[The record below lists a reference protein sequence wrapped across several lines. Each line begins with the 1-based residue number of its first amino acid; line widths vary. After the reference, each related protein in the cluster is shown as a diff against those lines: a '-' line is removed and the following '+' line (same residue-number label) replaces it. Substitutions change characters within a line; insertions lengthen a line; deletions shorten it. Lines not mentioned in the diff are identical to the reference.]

1 VPAFDIAHRSPGRL
15 RLRFPIPW
23 VRRRGAAVERRL
35 REMGGVR
42 GVTASDVTGSLRIE
56 YDPFR
61 LAEQSLLAQLEE
73 LTRGAARPARAESP
87 GRATGRPST
96 SSASLVT
103 GARASLV
110 GAIGASSVLLAAC
123 LPFPSSVVA
132 PLVLAAEV
140 PALLRAA
147 AALRR
152 RRLNGDVLEASTLL
166 TLTARSN
173 YVAAALLTAL
183 RAVGDHVV
191 ARTVQTTRRSLHE
204 LAIPADDPVRTAD
217 GRRLPAGAVIP
228 GDVLVVEG
236 PSRVPVDGVVV
247 AGEALVNQQT
257 MTGEALPVERE
268 PGDTVYA
275 ATTVEHGRIEVRALR
290 VGLDTSVGRIVQA
303 IGTAAAQRS
312 RIQVYAERLA
322 DREVGRSLTLAG
334 LGMALS
340 RNVDAGVA
348 ILVSDYG
355 LAARVGV
362 PTALVASLRRAVPE
376 GILIKG
382 PRPLETLAKVDTV
395 VFDKTGTLT
404 TGTPRVTRV
413 AVYLSSLDEREVIR
427 LVAGAE
433 QGFRHPVA
441 RAVERLAREWEL
453 SVPVPDSTIETTGL
467 GVDVRIEGHRVQVGS
482 RRFMESHEIVLR
494 AAAADEAAAHAAGAS
509 PAFVAIDSR
518 LAALLVLD
526 DELRP
531 DAPAAVAALR
541 ARRMRN
547 VILLT
552 GDHPQPARV
561 IAESLGL
568 RHYYPELL
576 PEDKARLIRELQA
589 EDRVVAMVGDGV
601 NDALALRQADVGIA
615 VPGGAEITAEAAD
628 VVVLQ
633 GGLDRVVR
641 ALDLAGEALAAVRG
655 TLAIAARANLAVVGM
670 ASIGI
675 MSPLVS
681 ILITHGS
688 AVAAGLVLAADPS
701 TLGRWASTSYE
712 NVDKV

>member
-1 VPAFDIAHRSPGRL
+1 VLAFEITHRSPGRL

-23 VRRRGAAVERRL
+23 VRRRGSAVESRL
-35 REMGGVR
+35 RELGGVR
-42 GVTASDVTGSLRIE
+42 SVAASDVTGSLRIDF
-56 YDPFR
+56 DPFR
-61 LAEQSLLAQLEE
+61 LAEQSLLAQLES
-73 LTRGAARPARAESP
+73 LTRFSARPVGEQPHGRGAGGPSAPPRSP
-87 GRATGRPST
+87 IGGLTAGT
-96 SSASLVT
+96 
-103 GARASLV
+103 RASLAWAV
-110 GAIGASSVLLAAC
+110 GASAVLGVAC
-123 LPFPSSVVA
+123 LPFPPAVVA
-132 PLVLAAEV
+132 SLVLAADA

-166 TLTARSN
+166 ALTARGN

-183 RAVGDHVV
+183 HAVGDHVV

-204 LAIPADDPVRTAD
+204 LAIPAGEPVRTAD

-268 PGDTVYA
+268 PGDPVFA
-275 ATTVEHGRIEVRALR
+275 ATIVEHGRIEVRTER
-290 VGLDTSVGRIVQA
+290 VGLETSVGRIVRA
-303 IGTAAAQRS
+303 VGTAAAQRS
-312 RIQVYAERLA
+312 RTQVYAERLA
-322 DREVGRSLTLAG
+322 NREVKRSLTLAG
-334 LGMALS
+334 LGMMLS

-355 LAARVGV
+355 MAARVGV

-413 AVYLSSLDEREVIR
+413 AVYHSSLDEHQVIR

-433 QGFRHPVA
+433 RGFRHPVA
-441 RAVERLAREWEL
+441 RAVERLAREWSL
-453 SVPVPDSTIETTGL
+453 DVPEPDATVETTGL
-467 GVDVRIEGHRVQVGS
+467 GVDVRLGGRRVQVGS

-494 AAAADEAAAHAAGAS
+494 AAAEDEAAAHAAGAS
-509 PAFVAIDSR
+509 PAFVALDGR
-518 LAALLVLD
+518 LAALLMLD

-589 EDRVVAMVGDGV
+589 DNRVVAMVGDGV

-615 VPGGAEITAEAAD
+615 VPGGAEVTAEAAD

-670 ASIGI
+670 ASMGI
-675 MSPLVS
+675 VSPLAS
-681 ILITHGS
+681 ILVSHGS
-688 AVAAGLVLAADPS
+688 AVAAGLVLAADPT
-701 TLGRWASTSYE
+701 TLGRWA
-712 NVDKV
+712 DAG